1 MDENQL
7 VGGSANDRLRLLE
20 RLHEYLE
27 VNARFDW
34 EKLPDLWSSAPEGLF
49 FNLNGHTYKG
59 REQWTRLWQFYQQN
73 VASSYWTPFDIGG
86 VVSDDLAVVWC
97 HRHTRSDWP
106 GNEAP
111 VGPLPYWAEPII
123 PPRMDIRK
131 YESHSGVV
139 HGHFCEDGI
148 KPH

>member
-7 VGGSANDRLRLLE
+7 IGGSASDRRRLLE

-86 VVSDDLAVVWC
+86 VVYDDLAVVWC
-97 HRHTRSDWP
+97 HRHTRSDWL

-111 VGPLPYWAEPII
+111 VGPRRYGPNTSPARQWCFA
-123 PPRMDIRK
+123 RK
-131 YESHSGVV
+131 TAIGGSV
-139 HGHFCEDGI
+139 
-148 KPH
+148 